1 MRYNLSD
8 RILAFYNAEHSR
20 RKVDV
25 SWVRENSVII
35 HYCGK
40 NNPWN
45 DDYTGVLG
53 VFYRELFQKPAGKEG

>member
-1 MRYNLSD
+1 M
-8 RILAFYNAEHSR
+8 
-20 RKVDV
+20 DV

-40 NNPWN
+40 NKPWN